1 MKKVMFGLSI
11 LLLTPIFPFA
21 GEGNKITVLS
31 TEEVDSVRFQ
41 LNVSD
46 NTNLHVS
53 LAGVYEDLAS
63 ISVIDMRGKTLFYKF
78 IDNNNME
85 LDIDLSGFE
94 KGAYYVK
101 LNLNSE
107 IRMKVIRVED

>member
-1 MKKVMFGLSI
+1 
-11 LLLTPIFPFA
+11 
-21 GEGNKITVLS
+21 
-31 TEEVDSVRFQ
+31 
-41 LNVSD
+41 
-46 NTNLHVS
+46 
-53 LAGVYEDLAS
+53 
-63 ISVIDMRGKTLFYKF
+63 
-78 IDNNNME
+78 ME

>member
-11 LLLTPIFPFA
+11 LLFTPVFPHA

-31 TEEVDSVRFQ
+31 SEEVDSVRFH
-41 LNVSD
+41 LDVNENS
-46 NTNLHVS
+46 NLHVS

-63 ISVIDMRGKTLFYKF
+63 ISVVDMRGKTLFYKF
-78 IDNNNME
+78 VDKSNME
-85 LDIDLSGFE
+85 LDIDLSGFD